1 MALPM
6 TCTILEEIF
15 KIHLNCTGTNCLKNI
30 EAQINRTVT
39 QIDGSAYA
47 LQGKK
52 SICLANCKVKQ
63 CLI

>member
-30 EAQINRTVT
+30 EAQSNRTVT

-52 SICLANCKVKQ
+52 VFV
-63 CLI
+63 